1 MSIVKRELLVLWF
14 CSENDAQAKE
24 DARNYI
30 RDNGYDGKI
39 KVVEREGGLAIL
51 LK

>member
-14 CSENDAQAKE
+14 CSESDEQAKE
-24 DARNYI
+24 DARKYI
-30 RDNGYDGKI
+30 RYNLYDGKV

>member
-1 MSIVKRELLVLWF
+1 VSIVKRELLVIWF
-14 CSENDAQAKE
+14 CSENDDQAKE
-24 DARNYI
+24 DARKYI
-30 RDNGYDGKI
+30 RDNGYLNMV